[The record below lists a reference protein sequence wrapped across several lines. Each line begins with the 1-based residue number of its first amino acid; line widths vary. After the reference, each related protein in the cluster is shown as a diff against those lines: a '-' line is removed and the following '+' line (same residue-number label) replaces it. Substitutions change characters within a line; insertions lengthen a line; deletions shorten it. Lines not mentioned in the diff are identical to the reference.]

1 VTTRKTTHRGAP
13 EQNASAVEITEE
25 QLMAFQRK
33 QEEQKRLR
41 IEGCNQE
48 IAALLEKYNCTL
60 QGEPRFTQ
68 DGRVGVIIQLV
79 SK

>member
-1 VTTRKTTHRGAP
+1 
-13 EQNASAVEITEE
+13 
-25 QLMAFQRK
+25 MAFQRK